1 MSLHATPG
9 PSARRIKVPRPPI
22 PSTAVRASD
31 TSCCGGGYFGVA
43 AVPSEPV
50 QLSAG
55 NLDEALESY
64 RGLVAATGQSDTQ
77 DLYLGVPRS
86 RPVPI
91 PVHPA
96 APRPV
101 KKEEPWSVT
110 LAEQGKAAARM
121 IEEGERSRARR
132 YGKKKQ
138 GQSPRAVKVE
148 SIVAAEPFQ
157 FLEVSPPP
165 TFQNSPMMRVFSGAF
180 EK

>member
-1 MSLHATPG
+1 M
-9 PSARRIKVPRPPI
+9 
-22 PSTAVRASD
+22 
-31 TSCCGGGYFGVA
+31 
-43 AVPSEPV
+43 

-86 RPVPI
+86 QPVPI

-165 TFQNSPMMRVFSGAF
+165 SSTFATPPTEPMRACGTGGQPHREEDSAEDSPVAAGARRDPGGARAALAAPARARGVV
-180 EK
+180 